1 MLRRERERKRD
12 QSHSLKLPVVFGKIN
27 LDTLSLT
34 IEKII
39 MASTSSAE
47 VREYPDCF
55 DFSSNFELNG
65 DDDDG
70 NDDDD
75 DDDGD
80 AIRFLSLEWKET
92 QIFFEDLRRQN

>member
-1 MLRRERERKRD
+1 MVEIF
-12 QSHSLKLPVVFGKIN
+12 SLKFEVKCYGEKERPISLPEVVFGKIN

-34 IEKII
+34 IEKIV

-80 AIRFLSLEWKET
+80 AIRFLSLEWKES
-92 QIFFEDLRRQN
+92 QIFF